1 MIKKHADSD
10 LNDII
15 IISSNIFSLPFP
27 NLHRVYTENY
37 AKLII
42 ISSSQGKQKLR
53 KEPVKKKKKTS
64 FKECLR
70 HLFTKMVSMRCN
82 YSSRGQLAA
91 KRREKFKQFV
101 FRGLKLLRL
110 PARPCP
116 SSIFPSS
123 ENLSAATR
131 PGQDKLR
138 GWPGRENYIATEIE
152 ASLRDERKAILSN

>member
-53 KEPVKKKKKTS
+53 KEPVKKKKNQFQRVPSPS
-64 FKECLR
+64 FHEDGIDAVQL
-70 HLFTKMVSMRCN
+70 LE
-82 YSSRGQLAA
+82 SR
-91 KRREKFKQFV
+91 
-101 FRGLKLLRL
+101 
-110 PARPCP
+110 PI
-116 SSIFPSS
+116 S
-123 ENLSAATR
+123 
-131 PGQDKLR
+131 
-138 GWPGRENYIATEIE
+138 
-152 ASLRDERKAILSN
+152 RKAARKI